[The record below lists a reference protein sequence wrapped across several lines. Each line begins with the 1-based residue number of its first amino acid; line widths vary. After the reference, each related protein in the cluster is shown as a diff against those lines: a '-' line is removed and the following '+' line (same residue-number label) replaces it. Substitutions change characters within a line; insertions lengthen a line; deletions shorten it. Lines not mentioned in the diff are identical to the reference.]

1 MSVITDLRENLA
13 DVLDAVGPGHPTLCE
28 GWDTE
33 DLLAHLILRETRP
46 DAALGIFLRPLSGR
60 TGRMMRERAGD
71 MSSAEG
77 YARGVREFRR
87 AHPLTRRASKVDE
100 AMNFAEY
107 VIHREDARRGSPE
120 TRRLAEQV
128 GPFAPDEQRRVWETL
143 RPPLAMFAKDYPDGL
158 ELVGTDAEGTAAL
171 GSRVIRR
178 PASDSRLS
186 GLVQR
191 VVRAPS
197 AGRPTML
204 EGEPVDLL
212 LYLSGRREA
221 ARVAEKG

>member
-13 DVLDAVGPGHPTLCE
+13 DVLDAVGPGRPTLCE

-60 TGRMMRERAGD
+60 TGRMMRERAGA

-87 AHPLTRRASKVDE
+87 ARPLTRRAAKVDE

-120 TRRLAEQV
+120 AQRLAAEV
-128 GPFAPDEQRRVWETL
+128 GPFAPDEQRRVWRTL

-158 ELVGTDAEGTAAL
+158 ELVGTDGEGGAAL

-178 PASDSRLS
+178 PASESRLG

-197 AGRPTML
+197 AGRPTVL

-212 LYLSGRREA
+212 LHLSGRREA
-221 ARVAEKG
+221 ARVTEKG